1 MKNKYDIKKNGV
13 KEMTFNKEDVLIQEQ
28 IEEISQIYQTE
39 EEQAR
44 QILKIKISPEQMWI
58 FYRKFRSFQIFNYVR
73 ESDMFNLMSDY
84 VDGMDFLPEEIRD
97 EVIDSRIDL
106 LLAVYR
112 DKQIIGAKEAKE
124 KKKQPTDTISELE
137 DLSDTD
143 HINIEDAVAA
153 LRIERLGERF
163 SQLDSIEESNKRCS
177 RAIAICEELIEAYKE
192 RISSNNEKKELLK
205 SRKDETKRR

>member
-1 MKNKYDIKKNGV
+1 
-13 KEMTFNKEDVLIQEQ
+13 MTFNKEDVLIQEQ

-58 FYRKFRSFQIFNYVR
+58 FYRKFRSFQIFKYVK

-84 VDGMDFLPEEIRD
+84 VDGMDFLPEEIRH
-97 EVIDSRIDL
+97 EVMDSRIDL
-106 LLAVYR
+106 LLTVYR

-163 SQLDSIEESNKRCS
+163 SQLDSIEESNKRCC

>member
-1 MKNKYDIKKNGV
+1 
-13 KEMTFNKEDVLIQEQ
+13 MTFNKEDVLVQEK
-28 IEEISQIYQTE
+28 IEEICQTYQTE

-44 QILKIKISPEQMWI
+44 QILKLKIRPEQMWI
-58 FYRKFRSFQIFNYVR
+58 FYRKFRSFQIFNYIR

-84 VDGMDFLPEEIRD
+84 VDGIDFLPEEIRD

-112 DKQIIGAKEAKE
+112 DKQIIGKKEAKE
-124 KKKQPTDTISELE
+124 RKKDSTDTISELE
-137 DLSDTD
+137 ELSDTD

-153 LRIERLGERF
+153 LRIERLGERY
-163 SQLDSIEESNKRCS
+163 SQLDSIEESNKRCC
-177 RAIAICEELIEAYKE
+177 RAIAICEELINTYKE
-192 RISSNNEKKELLK
+192 RISSNNQKKELLK

>member
-1 MKNKYDIKKNGV
+1 
-13 KEMTFNKEDVLIQEQ
+13 MTFNKEDVLVQEK
-28 IEEISQIYQTE
+28 IEEICQTYQTE

-44 QILKIKISPEQMWI
+44 QILKLKIRPEQMWI
-58 FYRKFRSFQIFNYVR
+58 FYRKFRSFQIFNYIR

-112 DKQIIGAKEAKE
+112 DKQIIGKKEAKE
-124 KKKQPTDTISELE
+124 RKKDSTDTISELE
-137 DLSDTD
+137 ELSDTD

-153 LRIERLGERF
+153 LRIERLGERY
-163 SQLDSIEESNKRCS
+163 SQLDSIEESNKRCC
-177 RAIAICEELIEAYKE
+177 RAIAICEELINTYKE
-192 RISSNNEKKELLK
+192 RISSNNQKKELLK
-205 SRKDETKRR
+205 SRKAETKRR

>member
-1 MKNKYDIKKNGV
+1 
-13 KEMTFNKEDVLIQEQ
+13 MTFNKEDVLVQEK
-28 IEEISQIYQTE
+28 IEEICQTYQTE

-44 QILKIKISPEQMWI
+44 QILKLKIRPEQMWI

-112 DKQIIGAKEAKE
+112 DKQIIGKKEAKE
-124 KKKQPTDTISELE
+124 RKKDSTDTISELE
-137 DLSDTD
+137 ELSDTD

-153 LRIERLGERF
+153 LRIERLGERY
-163 SQLDSIEESNKRCS
+163 SQLDSIEESNKRCC
-177 RAIAICEELIEAYKE
+177 RAIAICEELINTYKE
-192 RISSNNEKKELLK
+192 RISSNNQKKELLK
-205 SRKDETKRR
+205 SRKAETKRR

>member
-1 MKNKYDIKKNGV
+1 
-13 KEMTFNKEDVLIQEQ
+13 MTFNKEDVLIQEQ

-58 FYRKFRSFQIFNYVR
+58 FYRKFRSFQIFKYVK

-84 VDGMDFLPEEIRD
+84 VDGMDFLPEEIRH
-97 EVIDSRIDL
+97 EVMDSRIDL
-106 LLAVYR
+106 LLTVYR

-153 LRIERLGERF
+153 LRIERLGERY
-163 SQLDSIEESNKRCS
+163 SQLDSIEESNKRCC

>member
-1 MKNKYDIKKNGV
+1 
-13 KEMTFNKEDVLIQEQ
+13 
-28 IEEISQIYQTE
+28 
-39 EEQAR
+39 
-44 QILKIKISPEQMWI
+44 MWI

-112 DKQIIGAKEAKE
+112 DKQIIGKKEAKE
-124 KKKQPTDTISELE
+124 RKKDSTDTISELE
-137 DLSDTD
+137 ELSDTD

-153 LRIERLGERF
+153 LRIERLGERY
-163 SQLDSIEESNKRCS
+163 SQLDSIEESNKRCC
-177 RAIAICEELIEAYKE
+177 RAIAICEELINTYKE
-192 RISSNNEKKELLK
+192 RISSNNAKKELLK